1 MADVR
6 QFRTQNGTL
15 YNFRDSRVDTLNQF
29 DYGACTSA
37 EDTPYGV
44 EWEKDGTTI
53 TGTLVA
59 SVQTMYRIYLV
70 PSEDGEGN
78 DIFDEYITMKNGV
91 DPSYTYTWEKLGSI
105 TVPDL
110 SNYVSKT
117 EAGAL
122 AYEDTASGS
131 FTPEGTVSKPSITV
145 TETKS
150 NIPNVESVGTVPAF
164 SVENEVLIFDPG
176 TTPSLGTAI
185 SALTGASAELDAAP
199 TFTGTVGTVTVSAQ
213 EDGV

>member
-1 MADVR
+1 MADIK
-6 QFRTQNGTL
+6 QFQTQNGTV

-59 SVQTMYRIYLV
+59 SAQTMYRIYLV

-78 DIFDEYITMKNGV
+78 DIFDEYITVRNGV

-105 TVPDL
+105 SLPDL
-110 SNYVSKT
+110 SNYVSKD

-122 AYEDTASGS
+122 AYEDTATGT
-131 FTPEGTVSKPSITV
+131 FTPHGEVSKPNITV
-145 TETKS
+145 TVGTS
-150 NIPNVESVGTVPAF
+150 TVPNVTNVGSLPSF
-164 SVENEVLIFDPG
+164 SVENETLIFSAG
-176 TTPSLGTAI
+176 TLPTLGTSVGVI
-185 SALTGASAELDAAP
+185 TSASAELDNAP
-199 TFTGTVGTVTVSAQ
+199 VFTGTSETITVGASS
-213 EDGV
+213 

>member
-1 MADVR
+1 MADIK
-6 QFRTQNGTL
+6 QFQTQNGTV

-59 SVQTMYRIYLV
+59 SAQTMYRIYLV

-78 DIFDEYITMKNGV
+78 DIFDEYITVRKGV

-105 TVPDL
+105 SLPDL
-110 SNYVSKT
+110 SNYVSKD

-122 AYEDTASGS
+122 AYEDTATGT
-131 FTPEGTVSKPSITV
+131 FTPHGEVSKPNITV
-145 TETKS
+145 TVGTS
-150 NIPNVESVGTVPAF
+150 TVPNVTNVGSLPSF
-164 SVENEVLIFDPG
+164 SVENETLIFSAGSLP
-176 TTPSLGTAI
+176 TLGTSVGVI
-185 SALTGASAELDAAP
+185 TSASAELDNAP
-199 TFTGTVGTVTVSAQ
+199 VFTGTSETITVGASS
-213 EDGV
+213 

>member
-1 MADVR
+1 MADIK
-6 QFRTQNGTL
+6 QFQTQNGTV

-29 DYGACTSA
+29 DYGTCTSA

-59 SVQTMYRIYLV
+59 SAQTMYRIYLV

-78 DIFDEYITMKNGV
+78 DIFDEYITVRKGV

-105 TVPDL
+105 SLPDL
-110 SNYVSKT
+110 SNYVSKD

-122 AYEDTASGS
+122 AYEDTATGT
-131 FTPEGTVSKPSITV
+131 FTPHGEVSKPNITV
-145 TETKS
+145 TVGTSEV
-150 NIPNVESVGTVPAF
+150 PNVTNVGSLPSF
-164 SVENEVLIFDPG
+164 SVENETLIFSAG
-176 TTPSLGTAI
+176 TLPTLGTSVGVI
-185 SALTGASAELDAAP
+185 TSASAELDNAP
-199 TFTGTVGTVTVSAQ
+199 VFTGTSETITVGASS
-213 EDGV
+213 

>member
-1 MADVR
+1 MADIK
-6 QFRTQNGTL
+6 QFQTQNGTV

-59 SVQTMYRIYLV
+59 SAQTMYRIYLV

-78 DIFDEYITMKNGV
+78 DIFDEYITVRNGV

-105 TVPDL
+105 SLPDL
-110 SNYVSKT
+110 SNYVSKD
-117 EAGAL
+117 EAGDL
-122 AYEDTASGS
+122 AYVDTASGT
-131 FTPEGTVSKPSITV
+131 FTPHGEVSKPNITV
-145 TETKS
+145 TVGTS
-150 NIPNVESVGTVPAF
+150 TVPNVTNVGSLPSF
-164 SVENEVLIFDPG
+164 SVENETLIFSAGSLP
-176 TTPSLGTAI
+176 TLGTSVGVITSAI
-185 SALTGASAELDAAP
+185 AELDNAP
-199 TFTGTVGTVTVSAQ
+199 VFTGTSETITVGASS
-213 EDGV
+213 